1 MTTAAPALKSAP
13 RQRVPNGV
21 ASKRLRVAM
30 PPALLEQVE
39 AMAAAQMRTASA
51 MVTKLVA
58 ERLADMSKSDQPA
71 LQHHSAPA
79 VATLGEVGMH
89 CECARDGMGECG
101 RAQA

>member
-1 MTTAAPALKSAP
+1 MSFCVPLIISMTTAAPALKSAP

-71 LQHHSAPA
+71 LQHHSAP
-79 VATLGEVGMH
+79 V
-89 CECARDGMGECG
+89 ECN
-101 RAQA
+101 

>member
-30 PPALLEQVE
+30 PPELLAQVE
-39 AMAAAQMRTASA
+39 KMAAMQMRTASA

-58 ERLADMSKSDQPA
+58 ERLADMGKSADPA
-71 LQHHSAPA
+71 LQHHADP
-79 VATLGEVGMH
+79 V
-89 CECARDGMGECG
+89 ECN
-101 RAQA
+101 